1 MFTATIQSLSGA
13 RYQILDTVW
22 VSYSGLAGISRSMKR
37 AMTDVQN
44 RAQRM
49 GADGVIGVQVSTA
62 VGNVLW
68 LFPVYTVTVTGT
80 AIKVLDPV
88 AEEPGQV
95 SLPHVA
101 IPSRAPLVPARS
113 PTPPMPQPGYYP
125 PTAPFFS
132 PEAPPHSEPSWRR

>member
-1 MFTATIQSLSGA
+1 MFTATIQSLPGV
-13 RYQILDTVW
+13 RYQIMDTVW
-22 VSYSGLAGISRSMKR
+22 VSYSGSAGISRTMKR

-44 RAQRM
+44 RAQRI

-62 VGNVLW
+62 VGTVLW

-80 AIKVLDPV
+80 AIKVLAPV
-88 AEEPGQV
+88 ANEPEQV

-101 IPSRAPLVPARS
+101 IPSRAPLVPTMS

-132 PEAPPHSEPSWRR
+132 PETPHTEPSWRR